1 MIRTIIFI
9 FSKTQT
15 SHVMKKKQ
23 NVPLGRQEIF
33 FSYRSNSK
41 VEAILFKNNLQ
52 FKVQNSI
59 WDTVGNFLILDVQ
72 TENKDFLLVS
82 LYGSNTDQPKFY
94 SNFKNEIKKDI
105 LKPYYNGPVL

>member
-1 MIRTIIFI
+1 M
-9 FSKTQT
+9 
-15 SHVMKKKQ
+15 
-23 NVPLGRQEIF
+23 GRQEIF

-41 VEAILFKNNLQ
+41 VEAILFKNNLEI
-52 FKVQNSI
+52 KVQNSI

-94 SNFKNEIKKDI
+94 SNFKNEIKKNIYSNHIIMARYFNVVMNKNLDTNNY
-105 LKPYYNGPVL
+105 KKT